1 MASRTSET
9 ASDSVP
15 PPTARPGPVGGKRDR
30 NRRARSEGL
39 LTAAELLFLA
49 RGIEDVSIDDITRQ
63 AGVAKGSFYRYFAS
77 KEALVRAL
85 LAPSR
90 ARVVSAF
97 ERAEEQL
104 RAGSTEADLNRAYL
118 RLGREL
124 LLVLLGTPNITRLYL
139 QESRAPAV
147 HARVPVR
154 ELEAEVARLAL
165 RVTEAAFSQGLIR
178 KTAPQISTLTVIGAA
193 ERLLTAHFEG
203 SLEMEPALAVQG
215 LVEIVLRGMR

>member
-1 MASRTSET
+1 LA
-9 ASDSVP
+9 
-15 PPTARPGPVGGKRDR
+15 
-30 NRRARSEGL
+30 
-39 LTAAELLFLA
+39 AAEQLFLQ

-63 AGVAKGSFYRYFAS
+63 AGVAKGSFYRYFPS
-77 KEALVRAL
+77 KEALVRAMM
-85 LAPSR
+85 APSR

-104 RAGSTEADLNRAYL
+104 RTGTNEADLNRAYL

-124 LLVLLGTPNITRLYL
+124 LLALLGTPNITRLYL

-154 ELEAEVARLAL
+154 ELENEVARMAL

-178 KTAPQISTLTVIGAA
+178 KAPPQVSTLAVIGAA
-193 ERLLTAHFEG
+193 ERLLTAYFEG
-203 SLEMEPALAVQG
+203 TLEVEPALAVQA
-215 LVEIVLRGMR
+215 LVEIILRGMQ